1 MNMSLW
7 RTVIFM
13 LNLIEIVDIKYL
25 NNIIEQSHRPIK
37 QKMVQAL
44 CWKSIGG
51 ATATMSGQEVWT
63 QIKRGQVGDL
73 SLSVWERFY
82 ALAA

>member
-1 MNMSLW
+1 
-7 RTVIFM
+7 M

-44 CWKSIGG
+44 CWKPIEG
-51 ATATMSGQEVWT
+51 ATATMLGQEVWT